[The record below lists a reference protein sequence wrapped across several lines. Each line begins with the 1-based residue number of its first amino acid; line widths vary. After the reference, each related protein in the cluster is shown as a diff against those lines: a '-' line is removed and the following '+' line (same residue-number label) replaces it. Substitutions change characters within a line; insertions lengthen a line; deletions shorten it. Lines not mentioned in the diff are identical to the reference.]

1 MNNQLKND
9 VYIVPNNIIQKI
21 NNALKSIGD
30 QWVDGKQRA
39 LNLVNTKK
47 VTYAQLKRIIHDLK
61 NIDKVNDKTRYELYG
76 GDLMDNW
83 SKTFLNN
90 QRSLVKTKKETT
102 KSINN
107 TVGLNGARKNSYLKK
122 HNKKDSTKIPTNIM
136 KSNSEKTSVS
146 DLNMTNIF
154 EEIKRI
160 KEIIKY

>member
-107 TVGLNGARKNSYLKK
+107 TVGLNGVRKNSYLKK